1 MQKRHFEHMASIV
14 KAILDGHWI
23 AEFPPYGDE
32 SRNAISW
39 NNSDYAYTRAVW
51 TAEAFIKIAAE
62 HNPRFDQDRFLVACG
77 LVAKPAKKGKA
88 K

>member
-14 KAILDGHWI
+14 RAILDGEWTN
-23 AEFPPYGDE
+23 EFPPYGDE
-32 SRNAISW
+32 SRSIVNDGPDES
-39 NNSDYAYTRAVW
+39 YTRAVW

-62 HNPRFDQDRFLVACG
+62 HNPRFDQNRFLIACG
-77 LVAKPAKKGKA
+77 LKEKPAKKGKA